1 MRAPILG
8 AALALL
14 LAVSAGMAP
23 SAQAQTARAVPASR
37 GEITLSFAPVVQRV
51 SPAVVNVYTRATVS
65 QRQSLSPLF
74 EDPFFK
80 RFFGDLVPNLPER
93 RRQANSLGS
102 GVIVSS
108 DGLVVTNAH
117 VIKGAEEI
125 TVVLSDR
132 RELQAELLLLDE
144 KTDLAVLKV
153 AAGKPL
159 PTVTMGNSDDL
170 LVGDLVLAIG
180 NPFGVGQTVTMGIV
194 SAQAR
199 TISGITD
206 YSFFIQTDAA
216 INPGNSGGA
225 LVSADG
231 RLVGIN
237 TAIYSNTRG
246 RDAGSV
252 GIGFAVPANMVKSV
266 LRAVDSGTVVRPWL
280 GARAQSVDSDLA
292 GGLGLERPVGAL
304 VNEVYPGGPADRAG
318 VRTGDVILSVAGK
331 EVENLEALRYR
342 IATREPGEAV
352 EAQVL
357 RDGDRLD
364 LAIEMMAPLADPPA
378 RITDIQA
385 RGPFQGVR
393 VGNLSP
399 AFALDQGFDEM
410 QQGVIVLGTA
420 RGSPADQLGLRRG
433 DQIVAVNGQP
443 IDRVADL
450 DRLLSRGAGQW
461 EIAIRRDGRVLTTRV
476 RG

>member
-1 MRAPILG
+1 MERNDVAYYRRIAALTAAAILLVLAWRAGPWIADAVFGPGGEPRTVTPRGELAPYEDTIIEVFETARESVVYVETRRQRRDPWTRDIFEVPRGAGSGFVWDRKGHVVTNHHVVAGASSATVRLADGRAFSASLVGTSPDNDLAVLRIGVGVDRPAPIPIG
-8 AALALL
+8 
-14 LAVSAGMAP
+14 
-23 SAQAQTARAVPASR
+23 
-37 GEITLSFAPVVQRV
+37 
-51 SPAVVNVYTRATVS
+51 
-65 QRQSLSPLF
+65 
-74 EDPFFK
+74 
-80 RFFGDLVPNLPER
+80 
-93 RRQANSLGS
+93 
-102 GVIVSS
+102 SS
-108 DGLVVTNAH
+108 DGL
-117 VIKGAEEI
+117 
-125 TVVLSDR
+125 R
-132 RELQAELLLLDE
+132 
-144 KTDLAVLKV
+144 
-153 AAGKPL
+153 
-159 PTVTMGNSDDL
+159 
-170 LVGDLVLAIG
+170 VGQTVLAIG
-180 NPFGVGQTVTMGIV
+180 NPFGLDWTLTTGIV
-194 SAQAR
+194 SALER
-199 TISGITD
+199 TLPRQNGAPIRGLV
-206 YSFFIQTDAA
+206 QTDAA